1 MYNTLSFTPED
12 PKETKV
18 QAKFQRKEKE
28 YYYPGLNPVKTK
40 KKGYPQTTQR
50 PMITIPYDDGSCRG
64 ETNKSRVRR
73 STHGCWV
80 TRKKPKQSHW
90 SWVLQETFVWPR
102 QDVHLDFP
110 VWHIYYDSHLT
121 FPNHKK
127 KEKGW
132 NLLFSSFCNLLLWIK
147 RTFYSRRNK
156 NNSPWIILLQL
167 GDNVLWVF
175 CPETTVGY
183 QYWRWDAEL

>member
-50 PMITIPYDDGSCRG
+50 PMITLPYDDGSCRG

-110 VWHIYYDSHLT
+110 VWQMRKIEFLSLRGVRINRQGVFPSWHVVSTCRNPSCKIKKQAAKSSALSH
-121 FPNHKK
+121 K
-127 KEKGW
+127 
-132 NLLFSSFCNLLLWIK
+132 
-147 RTFYSRRNK
+147 
-156 NNSPWIILLQL
+156 PWVPTSAQ
-167 GDNVLWVF
+167 
-175 CPETTVGY
+175 PH
-183 QYWRWDAEL
+183 